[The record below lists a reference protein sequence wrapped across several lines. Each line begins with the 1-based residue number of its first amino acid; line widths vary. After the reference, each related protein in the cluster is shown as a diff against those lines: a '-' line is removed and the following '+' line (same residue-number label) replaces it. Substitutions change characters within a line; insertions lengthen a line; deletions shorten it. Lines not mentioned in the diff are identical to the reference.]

1 MLEGVEVMI
10 YAFFFLVGFGLSIS
24 GGISIILYL
33 NFIPAGMNF
42 LDYLLFLKDKI
53 ECYFLLVGLV
63 LMSISMQKLS
73 RLLTR

>member
-1 MLEGVEVMI
+1 MLEGEAMI

-33 NFIPAGMNF
+33 NFIPAGLNF
-42 LDYLLFLKDKI
+42 IDYILFIKDKI
-53 ECYFLLVGLV
+53 ECYFLIFGVV

-73 RLLTR
+73 RYFSR